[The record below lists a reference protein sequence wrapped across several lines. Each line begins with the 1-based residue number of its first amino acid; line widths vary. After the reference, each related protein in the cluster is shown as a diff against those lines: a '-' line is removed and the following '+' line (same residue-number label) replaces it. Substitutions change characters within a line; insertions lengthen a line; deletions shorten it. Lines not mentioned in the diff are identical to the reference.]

1 MSASVSPCPI
11 CTHILPNG
19 HRCGS
24 PAMRG
29 ERHCYHH
36 HPTRRPPQ
44 RITSR
49 GAAFNLPPI
58 GDRQDLQFALSEI
71 MGRLA
76 DNTLDTRRAG
86 LMLQIVQMAAANLGS
101 SNNLM

>member
-1 MSASVSPCPI
+1 MSASASPCPL

-19 HRCGS
+19 RHCGS
-24 PAMRG
+24 PSMRG
-29 ERHCYHH
+29 EQHCYHH

-49 GAAFNLPPI
+49 GAVFTLPPI
-58 GDRQDLQFALSEI
+58 HDRLDLQIALSEI

-86 LMLQIVQMAAANLGS
+86 LLLQSAQMAAANLAS
-101 SNNLM
+101 SGGAF